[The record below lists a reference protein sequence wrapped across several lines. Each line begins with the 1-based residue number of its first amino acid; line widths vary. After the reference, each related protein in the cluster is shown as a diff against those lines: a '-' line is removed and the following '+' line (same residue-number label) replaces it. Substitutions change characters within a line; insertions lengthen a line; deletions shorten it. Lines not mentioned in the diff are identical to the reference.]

1 MKENIKTDA
10 EKIKLYRFLFV
21 IESVILSVIL
31 ILIIMSLL
39 LDSDEKKLLVQNS
52 NESGSNSVSIYEV
65 SSKFF
70 FGRSEIEVTYG
81 STNDYVTSYKT
92 YIYNDGKAL
101 DDSNYS
107 ISWKNNVA
115 ILTLKGEEQPD
126 VTYVL
131 SFTKKGGACLFAA
144 REKF

>member
-1 MKENIKTDA
+1 MKENMKTDA

-131 SFTKKGGACLFAA
+131 SFTKKD
-144 REKF
+144 E

>member
-92 YIYNDGKAL
+92 YIYNDGKEL

-131 SFTKKGGACLFAA
+131 SFTKKD
-144 REKF
+144 E

>member
-65 SSKFF
+65 SSEFF

-92 YIYNDGKAL
+92 YIYNGGKAL

-131 SFTKKGGACLFAA
+131 SFTKKD
-144 REKF
+144 E

>member
-131 SFTKKGGACLFAA
+131 SFTKKD
-144 REKF
+144 E

>member
-92 YIYNDGKAL
+92 YIYNGGKAL

-131 SFTKKGGACLFAA
+131 SFTKKD
-144 REKF
+144 E